1 MFSPQKPAEPEQP
14 QRAPSPPP
22 PPLIEEHLNRVQ
34 KPRQK
39 GRAASRKG
47 ATRAPRLPARILG
60 SPELGEEEP
69 SKVSRRHSEFPR
81 ASARLNDLSSDDEH
95 NQTIAEG
102 ISVSVTRD
110 DGADS
115 IAFASQPAHLRSL
128 LNSTQDEEIITSEEP
143 DEEMGDAL
151 DQPVDEEYKKKDE
164 KKEDKDVILGT
175 EESELDDESNER
187 AEEKIDT
194 VIRSKVKTVETKDV
208 VSAIVPEATPIAT
221 TESGSEMTPAPLSEA
236 GATELSES
244 AEVNIA
250 EAEDEA
256 KEEEEEEEEG
266 DLTINRGDGQHSF
279 TEILEHRWVGDE
291 VELKVGWYRGSPTWE
306 PETILHSDAPEA
318 LFTYWRSQG
327 GRPTNP
333 RDADIFDIFAIRNH
347 SRDKKKL
354 FVEWTGYEA
363 SENSWVPSN
372 VVEETAP
379 EVVAQYWKSIK
390 KAPEP
395 KTAKARATK
404 ASAPKTSAAKSK
416 TTKAKTSKAKAPA
429 VKTPKSR
436 VTKTKAPARRKK

>member
-14 QRAPSPPP
+14 QRAPPPP
-22 PPLIEEHLNRVQ
+22 PPPIEAHLNRVQ

-128 LNSTQDEEIITSEEP
+128 LNSTQENETIVSEDP
-143 DEEMGDAL
+143 DEEMADAI
-151 DQPVDEEYKKKDE
+151 DQPVDEEDNEDE
-164 KKEDKDVILGT
+164 DVVIGM
-175 EESELDDESNER
+175 EESELDDESDER
-187 AEEKIDT
+187 AEKESDIKIE
-194 VIRSKVKTVETKDV
+194 SKVKIAETQDDI
-208 VSAIVPEATPIAT
+208 SAIVSEATPLPT
-221 TESGSEMTPAPLSEA
+221 TESASEITPAPVSEA
-236 GATELSES
+236 GATELSDL
-244 AEVNIA
+244 AEVNTA
-250 EAEDEA
+250 EVEDEA

-279 TEILEHRWVGDE
+279 TDILDHRWVGDE

-306 PETILHSDAPEA
+306 PETILHSDASES
-318 LFTYWRSQG
+318 LFSYWRSQG

-354 FVEWTGYEA
+354 LVEWTGYEPK
-363 SENSWVPSN
+363 ENSWVPSN
-372 VVEETAP
+372 VVEDTAP

-395 KTAKARATK
+395 KTAKGRATK
-404 ASAPKTSAAKSK
+404 AKATKAK
-416 TTKAKTSKAKAPA
+416 TTKAKTSKAKAPTT
-429 VKTPKSR
+429 KTPKSR
-436 VTKTKAPARRKK
+436 VSKTKAPAKRKR

>member
-1 MFSPQKPAEPEQP
+1 MFSPQKPAEPAQP

-22 PPLIEEHLNRVQ
+22 IEAHLNRVQ

-47 ATRAPRLPARILG
+47 ASRAPRLPARILG

-115 IAFASQPAHLRSL
+115 ITFASQPAHLRSL
-128 LNSTQDEEIITSEEP
+128 LNSTQEDETAASEDP
-143 DEEMGDAL
+143 DEEMADAL
-151 DQPVDEEYKKKDE
+151 DQPVDEEDE
-164 KKEDKDVILGT
+164 DVVIGM
-175 EESELDDESNER
+175 EESEPDDESNER
-187 AEEKIDT
+187 VEKQSDIK
-194 VIRSKVKTVETKDV
+194 IESKVKIVATQDD
-208 VSAIVPEATPIAT
+208 VSAIVSEATPVPT
-221 TESGSEMTPAPLSEA
+221 TESGSEITPAPVSEA
-236 GATELSES
+236 GATELSDL
-244 AEVNIA
+244 AEVNTA

-256 KEEEEEEEEG
+256 KDEGEEEEDEG
-266 DLTINRGDGQHSF
+266 DLTINRGDGLHSF
-279 TEILEHRWVGDE
+279 TEILDHRWVGDE

-306 PETILHSDAPEA
+306 PESILHSDAPES
-318 LFTYWRSQG
+318 LFSYWRSQG

-354 FVEWTGYEA
+354 LVEWTGYEPK
-363 SENSWVPSN
+363 ENSWVPSN

-395 KTAKARATK
+395 KTAKGRATK
-404 ASAPKTSAAKSK
+404 ANAPKANAAKAK
-416 TTKAKTSKAKAPA
+416 TTKAKTAKAKTSKAKAPA
-429 VKTPKSR
+429 TKTPQSR
-436 VTKTKAPARRKK
+436 VTKTKAPARRKR